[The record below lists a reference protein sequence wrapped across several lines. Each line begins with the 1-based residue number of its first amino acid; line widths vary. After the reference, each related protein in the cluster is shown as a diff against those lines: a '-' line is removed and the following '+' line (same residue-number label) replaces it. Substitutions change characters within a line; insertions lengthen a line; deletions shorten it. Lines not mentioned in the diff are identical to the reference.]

1 MDQPEAEGELM
12 ANLIRTLTIIFIVF
26 TIICI
31 LFCIEAYLR
40 YRRKDGIDKDEKYH
54 SHYQYFVQ
62 TIYGKDN
69 QITGYELL
77 LREYSAG
84 RWQLPNDVRNFPLN
98 LVAEAISDQR
108 AQLED
113 PAKFV
118 AINMTVSKLLDFR
131 AENFLNW
138 VSGAL
143 EGQQLV
149 LELDR
154 SDVLSATF
162 FRRQAL
168 LRVLK
173 MLVRDFPN
181 VHVAIEEVDSSKYCY
196 DKLSKFLPWIA
207 YVKFDATAFNKS
219 KDHWLEVTLGQWQ
232 RKLAKYQVQEVL
244 ARVEDADQD
253 ALAKQLNIDMRQ
265 GYLYQKPQQIE
276 PKKQA

>member
-1 MDQPEAEGELM
+1 M
-12 ANLIRTLTIIFIVF
+12 LITWLLVTLV
-26 TIICI
+26 CL
-31 LFCIEAYLR
+31 LFCLEARLR
-40 YRRKDGIDKDEKYH
+40 YQSKRGIDAEADFGGRYK
-54 SHYQYFVQ
+54 YFVQ

-77 LREYSAG
+77 LREYSAD

-98 LVAEAISDQR
+98 LVAEAITDQR
-108 AQLED
+108 AQLQD
-113 PAKFV
+113 PTKFV
-118 AINMTVSKLLDFR
+118 AINMTVSQLLDFR

-143 EGQQLV
+143 EGQHIV

-162 FRRQAL
+162 FRRQSL

-173 MLVRDFPN
+173 MLARDFPN
-181 VHVAIEEVDSSKYCY
+181 VYVAIEEVDSSKYCY
-196 DKLSKFLPWIA
+196 DKLSKFVPWIA

-232 RKLAKYQVQEVL
+232 RKLAKYEVQEVL

-265 GYLYQKPQQIE
+265 GYLYQKPQQM
-276 PKKQA
+276 PKKIRPKS